1 MAAAVGEQASF
12 GALCMPALLRCSR
25 HAMKMNKTS
34 EEKEAVL
41 GVFAALVR
49 PLMRLAFEY
58 GITAGEISG
67 VIRRVYIKALED
79 RLTEQQRPT
88 SDARLAA
95 VAGLTR
101 SDVAALREAQRAGAA
116 LSNRAYA
123 SLDQISSL
131 LNVWSTHPNFS
142 GAYGL
147 TLDLDVQTTEGSPRR
162 SYPELAAIACPTVD
176 HDTMLMQL
184 IAAGSVEIVDGQT
197 VRCVSRAYVPKGSD
211 VTRIERTGRFLG
223 VAAGNFVHNLLRGES
238 DPVYFERLVVAD
250 EVLNDSARDSFL
262 KVTAER
268 AQELLFELDTFLTHL
283 PPSPANATG
292 KKYGVGI
299 YFFEE
304 QAVNG
309 PIARSVNLDNGAG
322 DDRSTASEEIDV
334 LTAKRRKE

>member
-1 MAAAVGEQASF
+1 LAAAIGEQVSCSTRCGSA
-12 GALCMPALLRCSR
+12 MLRC
-25 HAMKMNKTS
+25 AKMLVNKTS

-41 GVFAALVR
+41 GVFAALMR

-79 RLTEQQRPT
+79 RLLEQQRPT
-88 SDARLAA
+88 TDARLAA
-95 VAGLTR
+95 VAGLSR
-101 SDVAALREAQRAGAA
+101 SDVAALREALRAGAPH
-116 LSNRAYA
+116 SNRAYA

-176 HDTMLMQL
+176 PDTMLMQL
-184 IAAGSVEIVDGQT
+184 IAAASVEIVDGQT

-223 VAAGNFVHNLLRGES
+223 VAAGNFVTTCCAARKSLLTS
-238 DPVYFERLVVAD
+238 NA
-250 EVLNDSARDSFL
+250 
-262 KVTAER
+262 
-268 AQELLFELDTFLTHL
+268 LLL
-283 PPSPANATG
+283 PTR
-292 KKYGVGI
+292 Y
-299 YFFEE
+299 
-304 QAVNG
+304 
-309 PIARSVNLDNGAG
+309 
-322 DDRSTASEEIDV
+322 
-334 LTAKRRKE
+334 

>member
-1 MAAAVGEQASF
+1 MLQCVMS
-12 GALCMPALLRCSR
+12 
-25 HAMKMNKTS
+25 AMKMNKTS

-41 GVFAALVR
+41 GIFAALVR

-123 SLDQISSL
+123 SLDQIGSV

-147 TLDLDVQTTEGSPRR
+147 TLDLDVQTVEGSARR
-162 SYPELAAIACPTVD
+162 SFPELTAIACPTVD
-176 HDTMLMQL
+176 ADTLLMQL
-184 IAAGSVEIVDGQT
+184 IAAGSIEIVDGQT

-223 VAAGNFVHNLLRGES
+223 VAAGNFVHNLLRGEA
-238 DPVYFERLVVAD
+238 DPVYFERLVVSD
-250 EVLNDSARDSFL
+250 EVLSDSSRDSFL
-262 KVTAER
+262 KVTADR

-283 PPSPANATG
+283 PPTAANAAG

-304 QAVNG
+304 PSVNG
-309 PIARSVNLDNGAG
+309 PIARSVNADSNGG
-322 DDRSTASEEIDV
+322 EKRSVISEEIDV
-334 LTAKRRKE
+334 LAPKRRTE